1 MRFFLPGIST
11 KKLMLIFSLLFT
23 GLAYSQADTSLT
35 FSEIMFIPQ
44 SGNNEFIEL
53 YNLSFTDTIN
63 LNNYRIKYHTSN
75 PDIITSAGYGTL
87 LPPRSFAIILEG
99 DYDFE
104 NGIYNN
110 LIPPEALILKISDNA
125 FGTTGMSNTEAR
137 TLWLINPSNDTL
149 DVYTYSANNATG
161 YSDEKIVM
169 SKNNSSSNWANSQV
183 FNGTPGFRNS
193 VTQLD
198 HDLDLGSV
206 TILPV
211 VPVSGDDVEIF
222 VKVKNRGLNTAA
234 SYTIEIF
241 NDINFDS
248 TGTPNELIFS
258 QMFNNLLPGDSIT
271 VSTIMQNLQ
280 VGIYQVIGKVNYALD
295 EDTLNNKKIRT
306 FNVFE
311 PGAGYNDIVINEIMY
326 APSGGEPE
334 WVELFNRSSAT
345 INIKKWTL
353 SDEVATAVI
362 TNQDVIV
369 LPDEFIVLSKDS
381 SIFNFHPNIPSRVIV
396 FNLPILNNTGD
407 AVVLKDSLGIII
419 DSLYY
424 LSSWGGSSGG
434 RSLERIS
441 TEEPATNQNNWGTS
455 INPAKS
461 TPGYLNS
468 LTPKDHD
475 LRIISFK
482 PDFPFGILGESINFT
497 LLVKNNGL
505 MTTGPFTTKL
515 FYDVNA
521 DSIPQPSELIGEL
534 SGSSLIPGDS
544 SFFYFSTNN
553 FSLGSNHFI
562 SLVEYTPDQDTTNN
576 IAFAKVTGVQVNE
589 DRNDLVINEFM
600 YAPTSPEPEWIEI
613 FNRSSKVIDLKNY
626 KIADDRDTVRVITQS
641 TILNPG
647 EYFVIASDSSIINF
661 YNIPSG
667 FAVKNFSALNNTG
680 DKVILLDSLNRTID
694 SLEYRPAWG
703 GTGGKSL
710 ERISTELSSID
721 STNWKTTLSR
731 YKGTPGYINSVS
743 EKDYDIQLSAIVFSP
758 PFPLFGDEV
767 NVAAKI
773 INKGRLN
780 NTFDLKLME
789 DTNLDSIP
797 DVVITILPGLFLAAG
812 DSSVISFN
820 HSTGAIFSPKGFYA
834 EAAAINDQDTS
845 NNYLYNKI
853 EPGYP
858 PQSIVVNEIMYAPLG
873 GEPEWVELL
882 NRTEE
887 PINLKNWRVSD
898 VVTTP
903 ATATITSDVIIP
915 SGGYLVLARDSSI
928 FNYHRF
934 IPSEVLKINLPVL
947 NNDADGVVLR
957 DNRGQ
962 TIDSVFYSSS
972 WGGTGGFSLERID
985 SEAPSNLAGN
995 WGSSLDIEQSTPGR
1009 VNSVAP
1015 KEFDLLLAEV
1025 SFDPRFPVPGDDVL
1039 ISAKIRNTGS
1049 AIANQFSVEFLFD
1062 SDGDLIPDQL
1072 LGKTDSGPLNSGDSI
1087 TITSPASVM
1096 NVMEDILTAV
1106 RVIYPNDEDTLNNYV
1121 ERMLRPGFAEKSILI
1136 NEVMYAPTGGEPEW
1150 FEIVNVSGDTLNL
1163 KNWAVS
1169 DVLTTPTKNFLT
1181 NDDFYVEP
1189 GEYLLVTKDTSIFF
1203 YHPDIDVKVLYA
1215 NFGTLGNTSD
1225 GVVIYDFRD
1234 GIIDSLFYK
1243 SSWGGRNGYSL
1254 ERISLEEATNDSS
1267 NWLTSL
1273 SPRRSTP
1280 GKPNSIVTIP
1290 PYSRGTLVINE
1301 IMYDPSPE
1309 NNEFI
1314 EFIVDGPDT
1323 VNIGGWR
1330 IEDEKGNFYRLS
1342 DTSFAAPPGVFLV
1355 LAADSTIFN
1364 YPANTGSYFSII
1376 NVSNLGL
1383 INTGELILLK
1393 DARGSII
1400 DSVWYSDKWHN
1411 KNITSTKNRSL
1422 EKINPLLNGNDP
1434 LNWSTSVSVFG
1445 ATPGEENSIF
1455 SQNLNTEAKISVSPN
1470 PFSPDND
1477 GFEDFTV
1484 INYNLTQPIAQVR
1497 IKIFDSKGRLVR
1509 TLLNNQPSGSK
1520 GSVIFDGLDDGGSAL
1535 RIGIYIIFLEALNEN
1550 SGVIESLKLPVVVA
1564 RKLR

>member
-1 MRFFLPGIST
+1 
-11 KKLMLIFSLLFT
+11 MLFI

-35 FSEIMFIPQ
+35 FSEIMFRPQ

-75 PDIITSAGYGTL
+75 PDIITSAGNGTL

-161 YSDEKIVM
+161 FSDEKIVM
-169 SKNNSSSNWANSQV
+169 SKNNSPSNWANSQV

-198 HDLDLGSV
+198 DDLELSSV
-206 TILPV
+206 TILPA

-234 SYTIEIF
+234 YYSIEIF

-258 QMFNNLLPGDSIT
+258 QSFNNLLPGDS
-271 VSTIMQNLQ
+271 VSVSAILQNLQ
-280 VGIYQVIGKVNYALD
+280 VGNYQVIGKVNYAPD
-295 EDTLNNKKIRT
+295 EDTLNNKKIRA
-306 FNVFE
+306 FIVFE

-334 WVELFNRSSAT
+334 WVELFNRSSAP

-369 LPDEFIVLSKDS
+369 QPNDFVVLSKDS
-381 SIFNFHPNIPSRVIV
+381 SIFNFHTNIPSQVIV
-396 FNLPILNNTGD
+396 FSLPILNNTGD

-424 LSSWGGSSGG
+424 LSSWGGRSGG

-441 TEEPATNQNNWGTS
+441 TEQPGTNQNNWGTS
-455 INPAKS
+455 VNPAKS
-461 TPGYLNS
+461 TPGYINS
-468 LTPKDHD
+468 LTPKDFD

-505 MTTGPFTTKL
+505 MTTSPFTAKL

-534 SGSSLIPGDS
+534 TGSSLIPGDS
-544 SFFYFSTNN
+544 SFFYFITNN
-553 FSLGSNHFI
+553 FSSGLNRFI
-562 SLVEYTPDQDTTNN
+562 SLIEYAPDQDTTNN
-576 IAFAKVTGVQVNE
+576 IAFLKVTGVQVNE
-589 DRNDLVINEFM
+589 LRNDIVINEFM

-613 FNRSSKVIDLKNY
+613 FNRSNKVINLRNY
-626 KIADDRDTVRVITQS
+626 RIADDRDTVTVITQS

-647 EYFVIASDSSIINF
+647 EYFVIASDSSILNF
-661 YNIPSG
+661 YTIPSG
-667 FAVKNFSALNNTG
+667 LAVKKFSALNNTG

-703 GTGGKSL
+703 GTSGRSL
-710 ERISTELSSID
+710 ERISAELSSTD
-721 STNWKTTLSR
+721 STNWKTTLSK

-758 PFPLFGDEV
+758 AFPLFGDNV

-773 INKGRLN
+773 INKGRMN

-812 DSSVISFN
+812 DSTVVSFN
-820 HSTGAIFSPKGFYA
+820 HSTGALFSPKGFYA
-834 EAAAINDQDTS
+834 EATAVNDQDTS
-845 NNYLYNKI
+845 NNYLYSRI

-858 PQSIVVNEIMYAPLG
+858 PQSIIVNEIMYAPLG
-873 GEPEWVELL
+873 GEPEWVELF

-887 PINLKNWRVSD
+887 PVNLKNWKVSD

-934 IPSEVLKINLPVL
+934 IPSEVVKINLPVL

-972 WGGTGGFSLERID
+972 WGGAGGFSLERID
-985 SEAPSNLAGN
+985 SEALSNLAGN

-1009 VNSVAP
+1009 VNSITP

-1025 SFDPRFPVPGDDVL
+1025 SFDPRFPVPGDDVF

-1049 AIANQFSVEFLFD
+1049 AIANPFSVEFLFD

-1072 LGKTDSGPLNSGDSI
+1072 LGRTDSGPLNSGDSV
-1087 TITSPASVM
+1087 TITSSAAIT

-1106 RVIYPNDEDTLNNYV
+1106 RVIYQNDEDTLNNYV
-1121 ERMLRPGFAEKSILI
+1121 ERMLRPGFAERSVLI
-1136 NEVMYAPTGGEPEW
+1136 NEVMCAPTGSEPEW

-1163 KNWAVS
+1163 KNWSVS

-1181 NDDFYVEP
+1181 TDDFFVEP
-1189 GEYLLVTKDTSIFF
+1189 GEYLLVTKDSSIFS
-1203 YHPDIDVKVLYA
+1203 YHPDVNVRVLYT

-1254 ERISLEEATNDSS
+1254 ERISLESATNDSS

-1290 PYSRGTLVINE
+1290 PYTRGALVINE
-1301 IMYDPSPE
+1301 IMYDPSPG
-1309 NNEFI
+1309 NNEFV
-1314 EFIVDGPDT
+1314 EFIVEGPDT
-1323 VNIGGWR
+1323 INIGGWR

-1342 DTSFAAPPGVFLV
+1342 DTSFTVPPGVFLV
-1355 LAADSTIFN
+1355 LAADSSIFK
-1364 YPANTGSYFSII
+1364 YPINTESYFSII

-1411 KNITSTKNRSL
+1411 RNITSTKNRSL
-1422 EKINPLLNGNDP
+1422 ERINPSLNGNDP

-1509 TLLNNQPSGSK
+1509 TLLSNQPSGSK
-1520 GSVIFDGLDDGGSAL
+1520 GSVIFDGLDDSGSAL